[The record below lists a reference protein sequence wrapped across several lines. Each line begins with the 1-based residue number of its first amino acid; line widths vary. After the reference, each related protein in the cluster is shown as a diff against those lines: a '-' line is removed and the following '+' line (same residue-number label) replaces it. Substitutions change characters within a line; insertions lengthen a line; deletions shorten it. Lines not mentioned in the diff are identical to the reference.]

1 MSDEISAIGDAT
13 MAGLAARAVEPGHGS
28 AQSHHHARCL
38 NCGNFLS
45 GTYCSGCGQSGHIH
59 RSIGAFWHD
68 LMHGVLHFEGKLWR
82 TLPMLAWRPGDLTR
96 RYINGERARF
106 FSPLALFLFTV
117 FITFAVFNML
127 GTGEG
132 PAVADA
138 PDRTESRVSARTA
151 VADLDR
157 QIADARIQ
165 IAAAR
170 AAGRPT
176 GDLEDDVRGMEGAR
190 ALAGRIA
197 QGAPATD
204 PYDPRTLDFGTGVPM
219 IDQAVAKA
227 QRDPALLFYKLQ
239 SNAYKFAWALIPLSA
254 PFLWLM
260 YPFSRRFGL
269 YDHLV
274 FVTYSISFMLILLI
288 IMRLLAAAGIT
299 DGPIFAAPV
308 LYAPVHIYR
317 QLRGTYRSS
326 RIGALLRAILLTLFA
341 FVTLFLFMA
350 GLLAMGLFG

>member
-1 MSDEISAIGDAT
+1 MSDELTAIGDSA
-13 MAGLAARAVEPGHGS
+13 MAGFAAAAVEPGHGS
-28 AQSHHHARCL
+28 AHSHHDTRCL
-38 NCGNFLS
+38 NCGNFLT
-45 GTYCSGCGQSGHIH
+45 GPYCASCGQSGHIH
-59 RSIGAFWHD
+59 RSVGAFWHE

-127 GTGEG
+127 GGG
-132 PAVADA
+132 GSQAVSDT
-138 PDRTESRVSARTA
+138 PDQTESGVAAGTA

-157 QIADARIQ
+157 QISETRTRIS
-165 IAAAR
+165 AAR
-170 AAGRPT
+170 AARQPT
-176 GDLEDDVRGMEGAR
+176 GEMEDELVGLEAAR
-190 ALAGRIA
+190 TLTGRIA
-197 QGAPATD
+197 QGSPAID
-204 PYDPRTLDFGTGVPM
+204 PYDPRTYDVDTGVPS
-219 IDQAVAKA
+219 IDEAVSKA
-227 QRDPALLFYKLQ
+227 QRDPELLFYKLQ

-288 IMRLLAAAGIT
+288 IIRLLGAAGIT
-299 DGPIFAAPV
+299 SGPLLAALV
-308 LYAPVHIYR
+308 LYPPVHIYR
-317 QLRGTYRSS
+317 QLRGTYRST
-326 RIGALLRAILLTLFA
+326 RIGALVRAALLTLFA

-350 GLLAMGLFG
+350 GLIAMGLFG